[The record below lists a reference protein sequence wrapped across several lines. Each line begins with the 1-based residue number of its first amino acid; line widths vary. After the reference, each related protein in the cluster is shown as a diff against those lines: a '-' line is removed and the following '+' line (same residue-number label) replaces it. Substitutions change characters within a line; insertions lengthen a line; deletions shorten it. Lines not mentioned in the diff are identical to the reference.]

1 MKVGDGTVPSEQ
13 ASVYIVAFLVGAFL
27 KVAGVLGTQKPLIW
41 QSAVLSGLSSQENS
55 SGPHPKMHV
64 PSLKKSR
71 LCPRLLPA
79 DPLSTHSCM
88 CLRLHRTARRLTVN
102 PKPADAPPPA
112 PPHHQALWPASAV
125 RSRPSQPS
133 LAPCH
138 SLEQNLNVGM
148 RKAQRGGVDD

>member
-102 PKPADAPPPA
+102 PKPADAPPTL
-112 PPHHQALWPASAV
+112 PPPPPSPVAGLSREKRAITAQFGTVSLTGAEFECRDEESAE
-125 RSRPSQPS
+125 RW
-133 LAPCH
+133 C
-138 SLEQNLNVGM
+138 
-148 RKAQRGGVDD
+148 